1 MQQDLLDPKNDY
13 VFKRLFGQ
21 APDLLISLI
30 NAIRDAEP
38 DITWLEVL
46 NPTITPEEINGKTI
60 VLDLLAEDETGQRY
74 NIEMQVARYKAWSA
88 RSLYYLSRML
98 SGQIKSGEDYS
109 KLKAAV
115 GIHLLDFD
123 LFQNPGEQDRARW
136 CFEMRDAEQPEVRL
150 GRELQLNV
158 LELRKADRLGI
169 YSTELNAWIRFIEHW
184 RNEADLANLNFEPVS
199 KAMGKLREISA
210 DEKERWAAFSRERA
224 LSDYNTLM
232 LEAREEGLEQG
243 LEQGR
248 EQGREQGLEQGIS
261 QGERTLLKKQLI
273 RRFGP
278 LSQQAIA
285 RIESAPSA
293 QLELWAENLL
303 DAKTLEDVF
312 DPGPL

>member
-1 MQQDLLDPKNDY
+1 MQQELLDPKNDY

-30 NAIRDAEP
+30 NAIRDPEP

-46 NPTITPEEINGKTI
+46 NPTITAEEINGKTI
-60 VLDLLAEDETGQRY
+60 VLDLLAEDADGQRY

-98 SGQIKSGEDYS
+98 SNQIKSGQDYP
-109 KLKAAV
+109 KLKAAI

-123 LFQNPGEQDRARW
+123 LFHQPDQQDRASW
-136 CFEMRDAEQPEVRL
+136 CFEMRDSERPDIRL

-169 YSTELNAWIRFIEHW
+169 YSKELTAWIRFIEHW
-184 RNEADLANLNFEPVS
+184 QDEADLQTLNYEPVT

-243 LEQGR
+243 I
-248 EQGREQGLEQGIS
+248 EQGIE
-261 QGERTLLKKQLI
+261 QGMHEGVEAMLRKQIVLK
-273 RRFGP
+273 FGDIP
-278 LSQQAIA
+278 DWADNQMA
-285 RIESAPSA
+285 SANDA
-293 QLELWAENLL
+293 QLEEWVTRILSVSSLDELL
-303 DAKTLEDVF
+303 GKDQ
-312 DPGPL
+312 